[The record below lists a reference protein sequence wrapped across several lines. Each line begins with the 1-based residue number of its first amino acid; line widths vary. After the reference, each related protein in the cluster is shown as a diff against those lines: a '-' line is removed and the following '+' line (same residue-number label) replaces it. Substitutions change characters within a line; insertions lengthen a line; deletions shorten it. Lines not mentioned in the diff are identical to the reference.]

1 MCGSSLFWVPVDESY
16 WGIAVGALDPS
27 CDLERS
33 SHIFVADKASYYDI
47 LDDLP
52 QFPGSQRGLGR

>member
-1 MCGSSLFWVPVDESY
+1 MPADESY

-27 CDLERS
+27 GDLEASR
-33 SHIFVADKASYYDI
+33 HIFVADKASYYDI

>member
-1 MCGSSLFWVPVDESY
+1 MPADESY

-27 CDLERS
+27 GDLEASR
-33 SHIFVADKASYYDI
+33 HIFVADKVSYYDI